1 MCLREL
7 LPFNGY
13 KICRLSAAL
22 VSNLPFID
30 DLLRHLLYVFPVLS
44 GCSSSGDNSEL
55 VIEIFFQFLL

>member
-44 GCSSSGDNSEL
+44 GSSSSGDSEL